1 MVAPKY
7 AKTALSIYRELDKK
21 KFWNIAVLDTEKAA
35 EYDNDALNGSL
46 AEEVSVRE
54 AYLKPYMNLLL
65 GKVIKCN
72 TIEELQANAIGI
84 TPDCLLYH
92 TFRLQYINPENY
104 TRLAYIGKDSMRKRV
119 RLLEKELEEVSEKRN
134 PLEETLKDCKRI
146 LALETSK
153 EDTEEYFQWLKDI
166 DTRKEQLK
174 EKQNCLNGWKS
185 FARRM

>member
-1 MVAPKY
+1 M
-7 AKTALSIYRELDKK
+7 
-21 KFWNIAVLDTEKAA
+21 LDTEKAA

-46 AEEVSVRE
+46 AEEEVSVRE

-104 TRLAYIGKDSMRKRV
+104 TRLAYIGKRQYAQEGPS
-119 RLLEKELEEVSEKRN
+119 S
-134 PLEETLKDCKRI
+134 
-146 LALETSK
+146 
-153 EDTEEYFQWLKDI
+153 
-166 DTRKEQLK
+166 
-174 EKQNCLNGWKS
+174 
-185 FARRM
+185 